1 LPKHLLIPEEAEM
14 KRKQKIEGY
23 NEKRGIGE
31 KREKGKREGDIA
43 MVSEEE
49 SEAKSV
55 KNQE

>member
-1 LPKHLLIPEEAEM
+1 M